1 MMPGPWPN
9 SPPSP
14 VTGLT
19 TLRVTPRSDE
29 LVMCDVVCYALRVT
43 CVTRYTVVT
52 RRVMYSPVL
61 SQYNI
66 MHHNE
71 RCEETRCY
79 TISKLLPSRPFR
91 QDNMSYLQI
100 NLSYEVR

>member
-1 MMPGPWPN
+1 MILHLNSTQVCQTYVGTPGPGPN
-9 SPPSP
+9 PPPSP

-19 TLRVTPRSDE
+19 TLRVTPGSDG
-29 LVMCDVVCYALRVT
+29 LVMCDVVCYALHVT

-91 QDNMSYLQI
+91 
-100 NLSYEVR
+100 

>member
-1 MMPGPWPN
+1 MAK
-9 SPPSP
+9 SPALARDRSHN
-14 VTGLT
+14 
-19 TLRVTPRSDE
+19 TPRDAGTDG

-43 CVTRYTVVT
+43 CVTRYNVVT

-79 TISKLLPSRPFR
+79 TISKLLPPRPFR
-91 QDNMSYLQI
+91 
-100 NLSYEVR
+100 